1 MSHGGKLLASESAQ
15 RLAAGKAEHCI
26 FIWLGGGMSQID
38 TFDPKR
44 RGDPK
49 TRTAGSDYDAIDTCV
64 ADVQV
69 CEHLKRVADRMD
81 RITAVRSVHH
91 EVIDEHAA
99 AVNRVHTGRPV
110 SGTVSYPSIGSVMAN
125 QCGAAG
131 EGVPAYVLI
140 GYPNVTR
147 GPGFL
152 GAKDGY
158 LYLTDIESG
167 PAGLTRPDFVTP
179 ARADR
184 RSDLLDVL
192 RNTIHQDDRL
202 SKSPSIRSYDQAL
215 LESRR
220 LAGPEFMEVFDLQ
233 SEKDDLRESY
243 GDEFGQRCL
252 LSRRLIE
259 RGVRFVEV
267 AHNLNFVNGTG
278 WDTHNQGQL
287 NQWVLIEQLD
297 QALSAMID
305 DLQARQMLDRTL
317 IVVASEFGRPAGF
330 DAGGGRGHQATTFT
344 MVLAGGG
351 LNHQGAY
358 GVTDELS
365 KTIVENPVSIPDFH
379 ATIHHALGIDPAEIS
394 LRRRSPRPD
403 HRRWPTD
410 RELFAYQAAAVPH
423 SCGGQ
428 PFSRDRLDPQCMG
441 GWWSSVSEPAVTTQW
456 NPGAR

>member
-1 MSHGGKLLASESAQ
+1 MRESKLSRRSFLQATSVTAAGAISAGSSKARASEVA
-15 RLAAGKAEHCI
+15 RKLAEGKAEHCI

-49 TRTAGSDYDAIDTCV
+49 TRKPGSDYNAIDTCI
-64 ADVQV
+64 AEVQV

-81 RITAVRSVHH
+81 RMTAVRTVHH

-110 SGTVSYPSIGSVMAN
+110 SGTVSYPSIGSVVAN
-125 QCGAAG
+125 QRGAAG
-131 EGVPAYVLI
+131 DGVPAYVLI

-152 GAKDGY
+152 GARDGF
-158 LYLTDIESG
+158 LYLTDTEAG
-167 PAGLTRPDFVTP
+167 PSGLTRPEFVTP

-184 RSDLLDVL
+184 RGDLLDVL
-192 RNTIHQDDRL
+192 RRTIAEDPRM
-202 SKSPSIRSYDQAL
+202 STASSIQSYDQAL

-220 LAGPEFMEVFDLQ
+220 LAGPEFMEVFDLE
-233 SEKDDLRESY
+233 SEKAGLRESY

-252 LSRRLIE
+252 LSRRLVE

-267 AHNLNFVNGTG
+267 AHNMNFVNGTG

-287 NQWVLIEQLD
+287 NQWVLIQQLD

-305 DLQARQMLDRTL
+305 DLQSRKMLDKTL

-330 DAGGGRGHQATTFT
+330 DAGGGRGHQSTTFT

-351 LNHQGAY
+351 LAHRGAY
-358 GVTDELS
+358 GVTDELA
-365 KTIVENPVSIPDFH
+365 KTIVEGAVSIPDFH
-379 ATIHHALGIDPAEIS
+379 ATIHHSLGIDPSEN
-394 LRRRSPRPD
+394 LYDGDRPV
-403 HRRWPTD
+403 PITD
-410 RELFAYQAAAVPH
+410 GGRPIAALFA
-423 SCGGQ
+423 
-428 PFSRDRLDPQCMG
+428 
-441 GWWSSVSEPAVTTQW
+441 
-456 NPGAR
+456 

>member
-1 MSHGGKLLASESAQ
+1 MRQPRTDRRSFLQATSAATAGIAFGSMSRDQTSQLSAGESARQ
-15 RLAAGKAEHCI
+15 LADGRAEHCI

-49 TRTAGSDYDAIDTCV
+49 TRQAGSDYDTIDTSV
-64 ADVQV
+64 AGVQV
-69 CEHLKRVADRMD
+69 CEHLKRVAKRMD
-81 RITAVRSVHH
+81 RMTAVRTVHH

-110 SGTVSYPSIGSVMAN
+110 SGTVSYPSIGSVIAN
-125 QCGAAG
+125 QRGPAG
-131 EGVPAYVLI
+131 EGVPAYVVI

-158 LYLTDIESG
+158 LYLTDTESG
-167 PAGLTRPDFVTP
+167 PSGLTRPDFVTP

-192 RNTIHQDDRL
+192 RRTMQRDDQL
-202 SKSPSIRSYDQAL
+202 SRSPSIQSYDQAV

-220 LAGPEFMEVFDLQ
+220 LAGPEFMEVFDLN
-233 SEKDDLRESY
+233 SEPDALRESY
-243 GDEFGQRCL
+243 GEEFGQRCL

-287 NQWVLIEQLD
+287 NQWVLIQQLD
-297 QALSAMID
+297 QAVSALVD
-305 DLQARQMLDRTL
+305 DLLQRRMLDQTL

-330 DAGGGRGHQATTFT
+330 DAGGGRGHQSTTFT

-351 LNHQGAY
+351 LQHQGAY

-365 KTIVENPVSIPDFH
+365 KTIVEKPVSIPDFH
-379 ATIHHALGIDPAEIS
+379 ATIHHALGIDPAET
-394 LRRRSPRPD
+394 LYDGERPV
-403 HRRWPTD
+403 PITD
-410 RELFAYQAAAVPH
+410 GGQAIAELFA
-423 SCGGQ
+423 
-428 PFSRDRLDPQCMG
+428 
-441 GWWSSVSEPAVTTQW
+441 
-456 NPGAR
+456 